1 MTLKNNMKKNNTP
14 NTSWD
19 FYLDQVNTYAWRAE
33 VFSKEECEKII
44 KIAKD
49 TGMEEATTHD
59 GKKDI
64 RKSDVSW
71 LMPSEN
77 LDWAYRKITDTVLHL
92 NERYFKFDIS
102 GFNEGFQ
109 FTNYKAPSGNYGKHV
124 DRANNFVIRKLSLSV
139 QLSDPKDYEGGDLRL
154 YESNKAKVMQKEQG
168 TLILFP
174 SFILHEVMPVTK
186 GERNS
191 LVAWVTGKQFK

>member
-1 MTLKNNMKKNNTP
+1 LTLKNNMKKNNTP

>member
-1 MTLKNNMKKNNTP
+1 LILKNNMKKNNTP

-19 FYLDQVNTYAWRAE
+19 FYLDPVNTYAWRAE

-64 RKSDVSW
+64 RVSNVSW
-71 LMPSEN
+71 LYPIED

-124 DRANNFVIRKLSLSV
+124 DRAHNFVIRKLSLSV

-154 YESNKAKVMQKEQG
+154 YESDKAKVMQKEQG

>member
-1 MTLKNNMKKNNTP
+1 MKKNNTP

-64 RKSDVSW
+64 RVSNVSW
-71 LMPSEN
+71 LYPIED

-124 DRANNFVIRKLSLSV
+124 DRAHNFVIRKLSLSV

-154 YESNKAKVMQKEQG
+154 YESDKAKVMQKEQG
-168 TLILFP
+168 TLVLFP

>member
-1 MTLKNNMKKNNTP
+1 MILKNNMKKNNTP

-124 DRANNFVIRKLSLSV
+124 DRAHNFVIRKLSLSV

-154 YESNKAKVMQKEQG
+154 YESDKAKVMQKEQG